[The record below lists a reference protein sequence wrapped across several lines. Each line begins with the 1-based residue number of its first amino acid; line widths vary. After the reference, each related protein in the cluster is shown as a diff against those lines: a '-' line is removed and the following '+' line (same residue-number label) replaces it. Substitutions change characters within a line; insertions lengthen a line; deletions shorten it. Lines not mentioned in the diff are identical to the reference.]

1 MLKNKD
7 NSDRTFK
14 LIIVL
19 AIVLVLI
26 LGAGWFWSM
35 HKSRSVVIA
44 PPPAVTSAPHPPQ
57 AATGGETKPPE
68 TLPEKASA
76 PETPAKPDVI
86 VHFDKTDEDF
96 KKLMNRRKARYG
108 LKDSVDMIVESDET
122 LEVGGIS
129 VPMEEILEKIRLK
142 SGQMVETDLG
152 PTLSTL
158 SEGDRIDRL
167 YTQLKEKEKRFKEL
181 EKDLGNAT
189 AETPETEANLEEYNR
204 LLEVVDKYYN
214 YRNALSAIRDWE
226 LALESGDMREK
237 LSQNADALAQQKK
250 DLEQTLAAQL
260 GLAAGQTP
268 VEEQLLNALAESR
281 ARLKE
286 IDDTLKTASGDI
298 TARTALVRERTA
310 LAERISALEK
320 YEKTLVKIDKIRAL
334 MARTDPEAKA
344 EIEADLK
351 SLRLSADEL
360 EDMLT
365 DRLLPDE
372 KTDAYGI
379 YVVRPGDNI
388 WNIHFEF
395 LKENFKYR
403 GITLSPV
410 ADEPDE
416 RGVSSGVGKILKFA
430 EGMVYIYNIR
440 EHRLADDANIIQ
452 PLSKIIVFNMAR
464 AIELI
469 KKIDYEDIKHIQF
482 DGETLWL
489 PSE

>member
-14 LIIVL
+14 VIIVL
-19 AIVLVLI
+19 AILLVLI

-35 HKSRSVVIA
+35 HKSRSLVIG
-44 PPPAVTSAPHPPQ
+44 PPPAVTTAPLPSQ
-57 AATGGETKPPE
+57 SVTGGETKTPE
-68 TLPEKASA
+68 TLPETGST
-76 PETPAKPDVI
+76 PETPAKPDIV
-86 VHFDKTDEDF
+86 VHFDKSDEDF
-96 KKLMNRRKARYG
+96 KKLMNRRKAKYG
-108 LKDSVDMIVESDET
+108 LKESVDMIVESDET

-158 SEGDRIDRL
+158 GEGDRIDRL

-181 EKDLGNAT
+181 ENDLGNAL
-189 AETPETEANLEEYNR
+189 AETPETEAKREEYNR
-204 LLEVVDKYYN
+204 LREVVDDYYN
-214 YRNALSAIRDWE
+214 YRDALSAIRDWE
-226 LALESGDMREK
+226 LTLESGDLREK
-237 LSQNADALAQQKK
+237 LSRNADVLVQQKK
-250 DLEQTLAAQL
+250 DLERTLAAQL
-260 GLAAGQTP
+260 GLTAGQTP
-268 VEEQLLNALAESR
+268 VEEQLMNALTESR
-281 ARLKE
+281 TRLKE
-286 IDDTLKTASGDI
+286 IDNILKTPPEDI

-320 YEKTLVKIDKIRAL
+320 YEATLARIDKIRTLLAQ
-334 MARTDPEAKA
+334 TDPEAKA
-344 EIEADLK
+344 EIEANLK
-351 SLRLSADEL
+351 SLRTRADEL
-360 EDMLT
+360 EDALT

-379 YVVRPGDNI
+379 YVVRPDDNI
-388 WNIHFEF
+388 WNIHFQF
-395 LKENFKYR
+395 LKENFKHR

-430 EGMVYIYNIR
+430 EGLVYIYNIR

-452 PLSKIIVFNMAR
+452 PLSKIIVFNMAK

-489 PSE
+489 PSG

>member
-14 LIIVL
+14 VIIVL

-44 PPPAVTSAPHPPQ
+44 PPPAVTSAPHLPQ

-351 SLRLSADEL
+351 SLRISADEL

-388 WNIHFEF
+388 WNIHFQF